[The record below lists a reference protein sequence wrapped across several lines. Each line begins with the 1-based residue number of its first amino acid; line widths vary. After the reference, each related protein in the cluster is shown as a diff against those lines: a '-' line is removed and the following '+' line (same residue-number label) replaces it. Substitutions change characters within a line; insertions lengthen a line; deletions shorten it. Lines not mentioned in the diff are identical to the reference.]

1 MSRLKNDLIRL
12 SGLGE
17 ENALRILAAVAT
29 VLGIAACSTPGAGSS
44 GDAKEMKLAFDFTD
58 GNPAVLLK
66 KLDNVDLTRQQL
78 IQSGVTPKI
87 VMTFRGNASYF
98 TQTNLGAIKETERAD
113 ALKVAAKLR
122 EMQRAPGVQGLE
134 QCNLPLAD
142 RKLNPAD
149 LMQEVKLVPNGW
161 IALGRYQQQGYAYIA
176 P

>member
-1 MSRLKNDLIRL
+1 MSIRII
-12 SGLGE
+12 
-17 ENALRILAAVAT
+17 AAT
-29 VLGIAACSTPGAGSS
+29 VAALGIAGCPTAGTENA
-44 GDAKEMKLAFDFTD
+44 GGAKEMKLAFDFTD

-66 KLDNVDLTRQQL
+66 KLNNVDVTRKQL
-78 IQSGVTPKI
+78 IESGVTPKI

-98 TQTNLGAIKETERAD
+98 TQTNLAAVKETERAD

-122 EMQRAPGVQGLE
+122 EMQKAPGIQGLE

-142 RKLNPAD
+142 RKLKPAD

-161 IALGRYQQQGYAYIA
+161 IALGAYQQQGYAYIA

>member
-1 MSRLKNDLIRL
+1 MSIRII
-12 SGLGE
+12 
-17 ENALRILAAVAT
+17 AAT
-29 VLGIAACSTPGAGSS
+29 VITLAIAGCATSSTESGANP
-44 GDAKEMKLAFDFTD
+44 KELKLAFDFTD

-66 KLDNVDLTRQQL
+66 KLENVDTTRKQL
-78 IQSGVTPKI
+78 IESGVTPKI

-98 TQTNLGAIKETERAD
+98 TQASVASVPEADRAE

-122 EMQRAPGVQGLE
+122 EMKLAAGVQSLE

-142 RKLNPAD
+142 RKLNPAS